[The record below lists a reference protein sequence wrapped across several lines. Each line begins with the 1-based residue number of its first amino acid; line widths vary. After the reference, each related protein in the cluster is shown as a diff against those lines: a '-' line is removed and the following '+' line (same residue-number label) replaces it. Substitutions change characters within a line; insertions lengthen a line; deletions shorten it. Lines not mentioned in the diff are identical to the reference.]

1 MLRAAVLTKL
11 ANLDELKSPI
21 CRCLVYLALLSCKHS
36 SLNGDRAFDSRLDDR
51 ARQQLISIYAKF
63 AKHNLKRL
71 EDK

>member
-11 ANLDELKSPI
+11 ANLVQLKSPI
-21 CRCLVYLALLSCKHS
+21 CRCVVYLGLLSCKHS